1 MLNSVSF
8 CGSGN
13 KAAAYQN
20 NDKKSVQKPCKYAGA
35 LVGLGLVTNNVVK
48 RRGVI
53 ETVINE
59 AVTNGM
65 SKGKAGA
72 FLAAGM
78 AIGAVLLTGAC
89 AFAGKMVGKAIDHFR
104 KPNAT
109 KEA

>member
-8 CGSGN
+8 CGGAN
-13 KAAAYQN
+13 KAVAYPN

-35 LVGLGLVTNNVVK
+35 LVGLGLVTNNVVR

-59 AVTNGM
+59 AVASGM
-65 SKGKAGA
+65 PKSSAGA
-72 FLAAGM
+72 LLGVGM
-78 AIGAVLLTGAC
+78 AVGALLLTGAC

-104 KPNAT
+104 KPAET
-109 KEA
+109 KEV